1 MKNGIKIDKRNYKE
15 EKNDEDDDY
24 YNEEEDK
31 SNCNK
36 ANILY
41 YYKYG
46 ESLEKRRIKK
56 PCQKFIQ
63 DNENNENMSSSTEN
77 TIIKYNESTSSS
89 ENIITI
95 QVHEFLLETYKSGI
109 KLHDEIKKANKVYK
123 LFNGIGV
130 EKIYQVERFSV
141 DDIERLEYKEIDE
154 IIKKCQIL

>member
-1 MKNGIKIDKRNYKE
+1 MKNGIKI
-15 EKNDEDDDY
+15 
-24 YNEEEDK
+24 
-31 SNCNK
+31 
-36 ANILY
+36 
-41 YYKYG
+41 

-63 DNENNENMSSSTEN
+63 DNESMISSSDNIIVIQDNENMSSSTEN

-154 IIKKCQIL
+154 IIKNVRFCNF